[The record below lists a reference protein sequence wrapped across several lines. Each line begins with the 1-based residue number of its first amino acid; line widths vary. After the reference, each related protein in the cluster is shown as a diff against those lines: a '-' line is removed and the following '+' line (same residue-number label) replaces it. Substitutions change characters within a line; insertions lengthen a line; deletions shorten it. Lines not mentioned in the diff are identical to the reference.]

1 MRKLTL
7 VSLLAGAALA
17 LVGAAQQR
25 ESSCN
30 LEVVTLPR
38 ARSQMTTLPDGE
50 TRNDVWGGIEA
61 TCGSMWVRA
70 DSAVFF
76 DRRGVLYLFWNIE
89 YEDEGRTL
97 VADRAIYYQDEDW
110 VRAEGDVVLT
120 DTLGGSTLSG
130 PVLEYYPLNANRPFE
145 RIFAPERPHLV
156 FQAEEAEGTEEAPP
170 FEVDADRIHIYGDS
184 AIAGQGTVVAVRG
197 DLTAYGDSM
206 DLDLGLGELWLL
218 GTPSVEASETLLEG
232 DSILIVLEE
241 SRIREIH
248 AWPNG
253 SAQSAELSLTAP
265 LLRMFV
271 DGEEISRA
279 IASAGEPERTGA
291 VDSAGREPWARSI
304 SQDYVLT
311 ADSIDIERPG
321 GQLERVVA
329 VKGARAST
337 VDRLLPGGE
346 LVGTDWLEGDTI
358 TGYFAAPEPGDSAA
372 EVALTRLE
380 ASGEVA
386 RALYHIYEDTEEEEA
401 PTLPGVNYVI
411 GRIVTLWLEEGEVQN
426 ARVVGP
432 STGIYLEPL
441 PFATDGD
448 STVVPPDTAIADTI
462 RAIPDTTAAGAA
474 SLRGVG

>member
-1 MRKLTL
+1 MGKLTL
-7 VSLLAGAALA
+7 IGLLAGAAVALA
-17 LVGAAQQR
+17 GMAQQR
-25 ESSCN
+25 EASCN
-30 LEVVTLPR
+30 LEVETMR
-38 ARSQMTTLPDGE
+38 GARSQMTTLPDGE

-61 TCGSMWVRA
+61 TCGSKWLRA

-97 VADRAIYYQDEDW
+97 VAERAIYYQDEDW

-145 RIFAPERPHLV
+145 RIFAPGRPHLV
-156 FQAEEAEGTEEAPP
+156 YHAERAAAEEAAP

-206 DLDLGLGELWLL
+206 DLDLGSDELWLL
-218 GTPSVEASETLLEG
+218 GNPSVEAEETLLEG

-241 SRIREIH
+241 SEVREIR

-253 SAQSAELSLTAP
+253 SARGSELSLTAP
-265 LLRMFV
+265 LLRMFI
-271 DGEEISRA
+271 DGGEISRA
-279 IASAGEPERTGA
+279 VASAGAAERTGA

-311 ADSIDIERPG
+311 GDSIDIERPG
-321 GQLERVVA
+321 GRLERVVA
-329 VKGARAST
+329 VESARAAT
-337 VDRLLPGGE
+337 VDRVLPGGE
-346 LVGTDWLEGDTI
+346 PLGTDWLEGDTI
-358 TGYFAAPEPGDSAA
+358 TGYFAAAEPGDSAG
-372 EVALTRLE
+372 EVALSRLE
-380 ASGEVA
+380 ASGAIA
-386 RALYHIYEDTEEEEA
+386 RALYHIYEETEEGEVA
-401 PTLPGVNYVI
+401 TLPGVNYVI

-441 PFATDGD
+441 PLATDGD
-448 STVVPPDTAIADTI
+448 STQVPPDTAIVDTL
-462 RAIPDTTAAGAA
+462 RSVPDTTAAEAA
-474 SLRGVG
+474 NLRGVG

>member
-1 MRKLTL
+1 
-7 VSLLAGAALA
+7 
-17 LVGAAQQR
+17 
-25 ESSCN
+25 
-30 LEVVTLPR
+30 
-38 ARSQMTTLPDGE
+38 
-50 TRNDVWGGIEA
+50 
-61 TCGSMWVRA
+61 
-70 DSAVFF
+70 
-76 DRRGVLYLFWNIE
+76 
-89 YEDEGRTL
+89 
-97 VADRAIYYQDEDW
+97 
-110 VRAEGDVVLT
+110 
-120 DTLGGSTLSG
+120 
-130 PVLEYYPLNANRPFE
+130 
-145 RIFAPERPHLV
+145 
-156 FQAEEAEGTEEAPP
+156 
-170 FEVDADRIHIYGDS
+170 
-184 AIAGQGTVVAVRG
+184 
-197 DLTAYGDSM
+197 
-206 DLDLGLGELWLL
+206 
-218 GTPSVEASETLLEG
+218 
-232 DSILIVLEE
+232 
-241 SRIREIH
+241 
-248 AWPNG
+248 
-253 SAQSAELSLTAP
+253 
-265 LLRMFV
+265 
-271 DGEEISRA
+271 
-279 IASAGEPERTGA
+279 
-291 VDSAGREPWARSI
+291 
-304 SQDYVLT
+304 
-311 ADSIDIERPG
+311 
-321 GQLERVVA
+321 VVA